1 MNQRVKTHE
10 QFKNQII
17 SKFFNQSI
25 DQDINDDWILD
36 RLQSKTDENHSQQ
49 DHNTEEITNSDLIR
63 SSIDFQLA
71 VRNKFSTIDNNESI
85 LQRIDDYQ
93 LIINTLYSPENN
105 WTDETTEQLI
115 TKLQTLVNINEVKKE
130 EDVYQLLEK
139 NHHEFYLQIKELIGI
154 EEDHPEAIINKIKE
168 LFETSQVQ
176 IDENEKLLVSTS
188 KLNEN
193 YHRLEEEHQKLV
205 QSNSFHHS

>member
-1 MNQRVKTHE
+1 
-10 QFKNQII
+10 
-17 SKFFNQSI
+17 
-25 DQDINDDWILD
+25 
-36 RLQSKTDENHSQQ
+36 
-49 DHNTEEITNSDLIR
+49 
-63 SSIDFQLA
+63 
-71 VRNKFSTIDNNESI
+71 
-85 LQRIDDYQ
+85 
-93 LIINTLYSPENN
+93 
-105 WTDETTEQLI
+105 
-115 TKLQTLVNINEVKKE
+115 LVNINEVKTE